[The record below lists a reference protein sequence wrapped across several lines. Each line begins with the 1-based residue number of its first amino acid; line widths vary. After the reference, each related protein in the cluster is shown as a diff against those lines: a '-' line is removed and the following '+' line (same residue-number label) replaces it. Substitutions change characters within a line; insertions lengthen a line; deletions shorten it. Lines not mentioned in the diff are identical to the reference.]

1 MLQEENLAR
10 LREEEERRKEVSTK
24 FNVTLSEI
32 SNLMK
37 ENSDKNSKL
46 RDENQDM
53 ATRLQDLIK
62 QYEAREAVSATLSL
76 GLAGM
81 LSVPS
86 YPYWSLLLYSCGK
99 SQIRVIIVKFGGEK
113 LKFFLMLL
121 IKWLASYLHSP

>member
-1 MLQEENLAR
+1 M
-10 LREEEERRKEVSTK
+10 STK

-62 QYEAREAVSATLSL
+62 QYEAREAVSATPN
-76 GLAGM
+76 LAITGM
-81 LSVPS
+81 
-86 YPYWSLLLYSCGK
+86 
-99 SQIRVIIVKFGGEK
+99 FG
-113 LKFFLMLL
+113 
-121 IKWLASYLHSP
+121 IPV

>member
-1 MLQEENLAR
+1 MQEENLAR

-62 QYEAREAVSATLSL
+62 QYEAREAVSAT
-76 GLAGM
+76 
-81 LSVPS
+81 
-86 YPYWSLLLYSCGK
+86 
-99 SQIRVIIVKFGGEK
+99 
-113 LKFFLMLL
+113 
-121 IKWLASYLHSP
+121 

>member
-86 YPYWSLLLYSCGK
+86 NPYWSLLLYSRGK

-113 LKFFLMLL
+113 LEFFLMLL